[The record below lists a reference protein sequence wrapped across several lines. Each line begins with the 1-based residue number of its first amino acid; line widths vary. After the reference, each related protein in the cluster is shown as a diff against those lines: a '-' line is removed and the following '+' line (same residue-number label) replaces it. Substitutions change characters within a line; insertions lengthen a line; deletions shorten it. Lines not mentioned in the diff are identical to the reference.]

1 MAIRATLTREEAGD
15 RRREERWR
23 VQLGARRLDGKPADQ
38 LLTILDLSSS
48 GMLLETEQPL
58 GTGAY
63 LIVEMPGEVAKI
75 CKTVWNSGR
84 FYGATFSESMS
95 DVKLRDLIS
104 TSSVVWPKFGVGT
117 RHIPIDPPVQPTSH
131 EFDDTLVDGDHKFSV
146 VIRLTIIIGV
156 SAALWMFIGAGV
168 LLALG

>member
-63 LIVEMPGEVAKI
+63 LIVEMPGEITKI
-75 CKTVWNSGR
+75 CRTVWNSGK
-84 FYGATFSESMS
+84 FYGATFSEHMS
-95 DVKLRDLIS
+95 DVKLRDLIK
-104 TSSVVWPKFGVGT
+104 TSSVVWPKFGAGT
-117 RHIPIDPPVQPTSH
+117 RHISIDPPIQPTSQ
-131 EFDDTLVDGDHKFSV
+131 EFDDTLVDGDHKFSGA
-146 VIRLTIIIGV
+146 IRLTIIIGV
-156 SAALWMFIGAGV
+156 SAALWMCIGVGV